1 MKDMSVLDPI
11 FAKAKQ
17 SRRLIALSE
26 GEDPRIIEAALQSVK
41 SGLAR
46 IVLIGRSAEVLAGLA
61 AMGGAP
67 GEDLIVMDPESDA
80 LSDDLA
86 SAFYEL
92 RKHKGMSPE
101 KAAAAL
107 RQPLIFAAMM
117 VRQGYADGTVGGAVA
132 TTADTVRAAL
142 QVLGLHPGTKL
153 VSSFFLMVLDAA
165 HHDPKRVVVFADCG
179 LVVNPDATQMAAIA
193 AASATS
199 YAALMNDTPRVAML
213 SFSTKGSA
221 VHADV
226 TKVSDATQIAV
237 AANPTLA
244 IDGELQFDA
253 AFVPSVAASK
263 AKGSG
268 VAGQANVF
276 VFPNLDA
283 GNISYKIA
291 QRIGGARAIGP
302 ILQGLS
308 KPANDLSRG
317 CTTDDVFNMI
327 AVTAAQVVDA

>member
-153 VSSFFLMVLDAA
+153 VS
-165 HHDPKRVVVFADCG
+165 
-179 LVVNPDATQMAAIA
+179 
-193 AASATS
+193 
-199 YAALMNDTPRVAML
+199 
-213 SFSTKGSA
+213 
-221 VHADV
+221 
-226 TKVSDATQIAV
+226 
-237 AANPTLA
+237 
-244 IDGELQFDA
+244 
-253 AFVPSVAASK
+253 
-263 AKGSG
+263 
-268 VAGQANVF
+268 
-276 VFPNLDA
+276 
-283 GNISYKIA
+283 
-291 QRIGGARAIGP
+291 
-302 ILQGLS
+302 
-308 KPANDLSRG
+308 
-317 CTTDDVFNMI
+317 
-327 AVTAAQVVDA
+327 